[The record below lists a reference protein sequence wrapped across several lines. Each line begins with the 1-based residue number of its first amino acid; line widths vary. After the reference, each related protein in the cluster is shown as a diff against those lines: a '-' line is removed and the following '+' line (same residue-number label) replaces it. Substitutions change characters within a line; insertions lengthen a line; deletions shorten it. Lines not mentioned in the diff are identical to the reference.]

1 MKKIQLLI
9 ALGSLVLASACS
21 ESGDEHIYTLYSTNY
36 PTDSG
41 RSGIAT
47 FDLVTSEQAGVV
59 CQEAADMY
67 AEDFQKRKKMNNWD
81 ESTKARYWCEKGRF
95 KK

>member
-9 ALGSLVLASACS
+9 ALASLVLASACS
-21 ESGDEHIYTLYSTNY
+21 KSGDEHIYTLYSTNY

-47 FDLVTSEQAGVV
+47 FDLVASDQAGVI
-59 CQEAADMY
+59 CQEAANMY
-67 AEDFQKRKKMNNWD
+67 AEDFQKRKKINNWD

>member
-1 MKKIQLLI
+1 MKKIRLLI
-9 ALGSLVLASACS
+9 ALASLVLASACTKS
-21 ESGDEHIYTLYSTNY
+21 EGEHIYTLYSTNY

-47 FDLVTSEQAGVV
+47 FDLVTSEQAGVI
-59 CQEAADMY
+59 CQEAAVMY
-67 AEDFQKRKKMNNWD
+67 AEDFQKRKKINNWD

>member
-1 MKKIQLLI
+1 MKKIQLLS
-9 ALGSLVLASACS
+9 ALIFLFFFSACS
-21 ESGDEHIYTLYSTNY
+21 KNQEEHIYTLYSTNY

-47 FDLVTSEQAGVV
+47 FDLVTSEQAGVI
-59 CQEAADMY
+59 CKEAADMY
-67 AEDFQKRKKMNNWD
+67 AEDFQKRKKINNWD

>member
-9 ALGSLVLASACS
+9 ALASLVLASACS
-21 ESGDEHIYTLYSTNY
+21 KSGDEHIYTLYSTNY

-47 FDLVTSEQAGVV
+47 FDLVASDQAGVI
-59 CQEAADMY
+59 CQEAANMY
-67 AEDFQKRKKMNNWD
+67 ADDFQKRKKINNWD
-81 ESTKARYWCEKGRF
+81 ESTKARDWCEKGRF